1 MKNGN
6 TPRGLYRP
14 GFEHDACGIGAIA
27 SIKGI
32 KSHKVVMDALDI
44 LVNLEH
50 RGGIGAERN
59 TGDGAGMLLQLPHR
73 FFQIEAQKYGV
84 ILPDPGEYA
93 AGMLFLSSDPVLAEY
108 GKAFFERIA
117 REEGFTFLFWREVP
131 HDPSELG
138 RTAFDCMPSIWQPFV
153 VHTQKCLTTLEFER
167 RLYVLRRVT
176 ESAVLEDETLSKDS
190 FYFSSLSARTIVYK
204 GMLLASQ
211 IRRFYP
217 DLTNARVETAI
228 ALIHSRYSTNTFPSW
243 ERAHPYRYIIHNG
256 EINTLRG
263 NINRLYAR
271 ESKLNSP
278 ALGDDLKRILPI
290 INKEGSDSAILDNTL
305 EFLTMAGKALP
316 KAVMMTVPEPWIH
329 NDRISDNLRAYLEYN
344 GILMEPWDG
353 PAAVIYS
360 DGEILGAVLDR
371 NGLRPSRYYITKDE
385 HVILA
390 SEVGVIDIDPANVL
404 EKRRLQPG
412 NMFAVDTVQGRIIS
426 NDELKEGY
434 ANEHPFRRW
443 IEDELLYADRLDMP
457 DVKEERLGREQLL
470 FRQKAF
476 GYAYEDV
483 SDTIA
488 CMAAT
493 GAEPIG
499 AMGIDIPLAVLSDR
513 PKPLFD
519 YFKELFAQ
527 VTNPPIDAMREEVVT
542 ASNVYLGTDGN
553 LLEDSRENCRMIRLE
568 SPILDFERFEKIKNV
583 DQEGF
588 GVATLSTLF
597 DRRRGE
603 GALEEA
609 LERLCE
615 EAYAQYKGGH
625 NLLILSDRGMDQN
638 MVPIPSVLALSAV
651 HHHLVR
657 LGVRTALDLIV
668 DTAEPRETHHFAVLL
683 GFGASAIYPY
693 LAHATVREQC
703 ENGAI
708 DLPCEQAIHNY
719 NKATLKGVIK
729 VLSKMG
735 ISTIQSYQGAQI
747 FEAVGISDEVIDR
760 YFTNTVSR
768 VGGVGLCELQ
778 KEAELKHDKA
788 VKRRSIQRFDLL
800 PSSGEHRARTGKE
813 RHLFNPMTIHTL
825 QQATEKGD
833 YALFKEYS
841 AMLGGENGPITL
853 RGLMD
858 FNYDPDGGV
867 PIDEVESVDEIVR
880 RFKTGAMSY
889 GSISREAH
897 QALAIA
903 MNRLHGKSNTGEG
916 GEDPDRFIPDPNG
929 DSRMSAIKQVASG
942 RFGVTSEYLVHA
954 KELQIK
960 MAQGA
965 KPGEGGQL
973 PASKVYPWIAG
984 TRGTTPG
991 VGLISPPPH
1000 HDIYSIEDLAQ
1011 LIYDLKNSNDEAGVS
1026 VKLVSEA
1033 GVGTIAAGVSK
1044 GGSNVILIS
1053 GHDGGTGASP
1063 RNSIKNAGLPWEL
1076 GLSET
1081 HQILLCNRLR
1091 ERVRVE
1097 TDGKLM
1103 TGRDVAIAAI
1113 LGADEF
1119 GFATAPLVTL
1129 GCVMMRVCNLD
1140 TCPVGI
1146 ATQNEELRKRFTGK
1160 PEYVVNFMRFV
1171 AQEMREYMAKLGFRT
1186 VNEMIGRIDKLRKR
1200 DDIEGWKA
1208 RTVDLGAIL
1217 DPEGIDK
1224 TKAVHYRKEAEF
1236 DHRLDRVID
1245 STLFLKQC
1253 KPALECGEKVRF
1265 RAEVNNINRTVGT
1278 ILGSRVSR
1286 KYEKGLP
1293 DDTITIDCHGSGGQS
1308 FGAFLPR
1315 GVTIN
1320 VEGDANDYFGKG
1332 LSGGRLSLRPPA
1344 LSTFAPDENIVVG
1357 NVAFYG
1363 ATGGSAFINGV
1374 AGERFCVRNSGVHA
1388 VVEGVG
1394 DHGCEYMTGGI
1405 AVILGRTG
1413 INFAA
1418 GMSGGIAYL
1427 YEEEQDFASK
1437 INFAMVTLYD
1447 TDELDHT
1454 VLRGLLEE
1462 HLRATG
1468 SPKAQR
1474 VLADFENRKDRFHK
1488 VMPNDYEKMLTTI
1501 ERKLAEGLCRHDAEI
1516 EAFYENCRANYS
1528 RERGE
1533 NGNG

>member
-1 MKNGN
+1 MNIQN
-6 TPRGLYRP
+6 ARPQGLYHP
-14 GFEHDACGIGAIA
+14 SFEHDACGIGAIA
-27 SIKGI
+27 NIKGKKNHQI
-32 KSHKVVMDALDI
+32 VVDALDI
-44 LVNLEH
+44 LINLEH
-50 RGGIGAERN
+50 RGGMGAERN
-59 TGDGAGMLLQLPHR
+59 TGDGAGILLQVPHR

-84 ILPDPGEYA
+84 ILPGPGEYA
-93 AGMLFLSSDPVLAEY
+93 AGMLFLSQEPDLIKR
-108 GKAFFERIA
+108 GKALFERIA
-117 REEGFTFLFWREVP
+117 CEEGFEFLFWREVP

-138 RTAFDCMPSIWQPFV
+138 ETAFNCMPTIWQPFV
-153 VHTQKCLTTLEFER
+153 RHMKTGLSTIDFER
-167 RLYVLRRVT
+167 KLYVLRRVV
-176 ESAVLEDETLSKDS
+176 EIAVLNDEPLSKDTY
-190 FYFSSLSARTIVYK
+190 YFSSLSARTIVYK

-211 IRRFYP
+211 MRQFYP
-217 DLTNARVETAI
+217 DLSNARMETAI
-228 ALIHSRYSTNTFPSW
+228 AVVHSRYSTNTFPSW
-243 ERAHPYRYIIHNG
+243 ERAHPNRYIIHNG

-271 ESKLNSP
+271 ESKLHSP
-278 ALGDDLKRILPI
+278 ALGDDLKRVLPI

-305 EFLTMAGKALP
+305 EFLTMAGKDLP
-316 KAVMMTVPEPWIH
+316 KAVMMTIPEPWIY
-329 NDRISDNLRAYLEYN
+329 NDRISSRLKAYLEYN

-371 NGLRPSRYYITKDE
+371 NGLRPSRYYITKDD

-390 SEVGVIDIDPANVL
+390 SEVGVLDIDPANVL

-412 NMFAVDTVQGRIIS
+412 NMLAVDTVQGRIIS

-434 ANEHPFRRW
+434 ASEHPFEEW
-443 IEDELLYADRLDMP
+443 LKDELLYVDKLDMP
-457 DVKEERLGREQLL
+457 DVEEGKLSHTDLL

-476 GYAYEDV
+476 GYSYEDV
-483 SDTIA
+483 NDTITHMA
-488 CMAAT
+488 CS

-527 VTNPPIDAMREEVVT
+527 VTNPPIDAMREEIVT

-553 LLEDSRENCRMIRLE
+553 LLGDSRENCRMIRLE
-568 SPILDFERFEKIKNV
+568 SPILDFAQFEKIKNV

-588 GVATLSTLF
+588 GVATLSTVF

-603 GALEEA
+603 GALKET
-609 LERLCE
+609 LQKLCDR
-615 EAYAQYKGGH
+615 AYDLYKEGH
-625 NLLILSDRGMDQN
+625 NLLILSDRAVDEN
-638 MVPIPSVLALSAV
+638 MVPIASVLALSAV

-693 LAHATVREQC
+693 LAHQTVRELC
-703 ENGAI
+703 EDQTIG
-708 DLPCEQAIHNY
+708 LPYEKAVYNY

-747 FEAVGISDEVIDR
+747 FEAVGISDDVIGK

-768 VGGVGLCELQ
+768 VGGVGLDELQ
-778 KEAELKHDKA
+778 KEAELKHAAAIRK
-788 VKRRSIQRFDLL
+788 RSIQRFSQLL
-800 PSSGEHRARTGKE
+800 SNGEHRARTGKE
-813 RHLFNPMTIHTL
+813 RHLYNPMTIHTM

-833 YALFKEYS
+833 YELFKKYT
-841 AMLGGENGPITL
+841 AMLEGEEHLVTL

-858 FNYDPDGGV
+858 FHYDPDGGI
-867 PIDEVESVDEIVR
+867 PIDEVESVDEIVK
-880 RFKTGAMSY
+880 RFKTGAVSY
-889 GSISREAH
+889 GSISMEAH
-897 QALAIA
+897 QTLAIA

-916 GEDPDRFIPDPNG
+916 GEDPDRFILEPNG

-942 RFGVTSEYLVHA
+942 RFGVTSEYLVNS

-1053 GHDGGTGASP
+1053 GFDGGTGASP

-1081 HQILLCNRLR
+1081 HQTLLRNKLR

-1103 TGRDVAIAAI
+1103 SGRDVVIAAI
-1113 LGADEF
+1113 LGADEY
-1119 GFATAPLVTL
+1119 GFATAPLVAL

-1146 ATQNEELRKRFTGK
+1146 ATQNEELRKRFKGK
-1160 PEYVVNFMRFV
+1160 PEYVVNFMRFI
-1171 AQEMREYMAKLGFRT
+1171 AQEMREYMSKLGFRT
-1186 VNEMIGRIDKLRKR
+1186 VNDMIGRIDKLKKR
-1200 DDIEGWKA
+1200 DDIKGWKA
-1208 RTVDLGAIL
+1208 KTVDLGPIL
-1217 DPEGIDK
+1217 DPPGIDK
-1224 TKAVHYRKEAEF
+1224 TKAVHYRKEMEF

-1245 STLFLKQC
+1245 STLFLKKC
-1253 KPALECGEKVRF
+1253 EPALERGEKVAF
-1265 RAEVNNINRTVGT
+1265 TAEINNINRTVGT
-1278 ILGSRVSR
+1278 VLGSRVSR
-1286 KYEKGLP
+1286 RYPKGLP
-1293 DDTITIDCHGSGGQS
+1293 DDTITINCHGSGGQS
-1308 FGAFLPR
+1308 FGAFVPR
-1315 GVTIN
+1315 GITMN

-1332 LSGGRLSLRPPA
+1332 LSGGKLSLYPPKG
-1344 LSTFAPDENIVVG
+1344 STFIPDENIVVG

-1363 ATGGSAFINGV
+1363 ATSGKAFINGV

-1405 AVILGRTG
+1405 AVILGRMG

-1418 GMSGGIAYL
+1418 GMSGGVAYL
-1427 YEEEQDFASK
+1427 YEEEADFKTK
-1437 INFAMVTLYD
+1437 INFSMVKLLEA
-1447 TDELDHT
+1447 DEKDIKIIQEMI
-1454 VLRGLLEE
+1454 EE
-1462 HLRATG
+1462 HLKMTG
-1468 SPKAQR
+1468 SPKAKR
-1474 VLADFENRKDRFHK
+1474 ILDNFENEKRRFHK
-1488 VMPNDYEKMLTTI
+1488 IMPNDYEKMLMTI
-1501 ERKLAEGLCRHDAEI
+1501 EQKLAEGLSRKDAEI
-1516 EAFYENCRANYS
+1516 EAFYENCKAN
-1528 RERGE
+1528 
-1533 NGNG
+1533 N

>member
-1 MKNGN
+1 MKKAN

-14 GFEHDACGIGAIA
+14 DFEHDACGIGAIA

-32 KSHKVVMDALDI
+32 KSHKVVVDALDI

-50 RGGIGAERN
+50 RGGVGAERN

-73 FFQIEAQKYGV
+73 FFVIEAQKYGV

-93 AGMLFLSSDPVLAEY
+93 AGMLFLSADPDLAGY
-108 GKAFFERIA
+108 GKTFFERIA
-117 REEGFTFLFWREVP
+117 RQEGFEFLFWREVP

-138 RTAFDCMPSIWQPFV
+138 RTAFECKPSIWQPFV
-153 VHTQKCLTTLEFER
+153 SHTQKGLTTLEFER

-176 ESAVLEDETLSKDS
+176 ESAVLEDERLSKDT

-204 GMLLASQ
+204 GMLMASQ

-228 ALIHSRYSTNTFPSW
+228 ALVHSRYSTNTFPSW

-271 ESKLNSP
+271 QSKLDSP
-278 ALGDDLKRILPI
+278 TLGSDLKRILPI
-290 INKEGSDSAILDNTL
+290 INTEGSDSAILDNTL
-305 EFLTMAGKALP
+305 EFLTMAGRELP

-329 NDRISDNLRAYLEYN
+329 NERISDSLRAYLEYN
-344 GILMEPWDG
+344 AILMEPWDG

-371 NGLRPSRYYITKDE
+371 NGLRPSRYYITRDD
-385 HVILA
+385 HVVLA
-390 SEVGVIDIDPANVL
+390 SEVGVIDIDPANIA

-412 NMFAVDTVQGRIIS
+412 NMLAVDTAKGRIIS

-434 ANEHPFRRW
+434 AGEHPFRQW
-443 IEDELLYADRLDMP
+443 LKEELLYADRLDMP
-457 DVKEERLGREQLL
+457 DVIEERLSREQLL

-476 GYAYEDV
+476 GYSYEDV
-483 SDTIA
+483 SDTITH
-488 CMAAT
+488 MADRGT
-493 GAEPIG
+493 EPIG
-499 AMGIDIPLAVLSDR
+499 SMGIDVPLAVLSDR

-542 ASNVYLGTDGN
+542 ATNVYLGTDGN
-553 LLEDSRENCRMIRLE
+553 LLRDSRENCRMIRLE
-568 SPILDFERFEKIKNV
+568 SPILDFERFQKIRHV
-583 DQEGF
+583 DREGF
-588 GVATLSTLF
+588 SVATLSTLF

-609 LERLCE
+609 LGRLCE
-615 EAYAQYKGGH
+615 EAYRLYINGH
-625 NLLILSDRGMDQN
+625 NLLILSDRGMDRN
-638 MVPIPSVLALSAV
+638 MVPIASALALSAV

-668 DTAEPRETHHFAVLL
+668 DTAEPREVHHFAVLL
-683 GFGASAIYPY
+683 GFGASAVYPY
-693 LAHATVREQC
+693 LAHRTVRELC
-703 ENGAI
+703 EEKVI
-708 DLPCEQAIHNY
+708 SLPYEKAVQNY
-719 NKATLKGVIK
+719 NKAVLKDVIK

-768 VGGVGLCELQ
+768 VGGVGLRELQ
-778 KEAELKHDKA
+778 KEAELKHDEAIK
-788 VKRRSIQRFDLL
+788 KRSIQRYDQL
-800 PSSGEHRARTGKE
+800 PSNGEHRARTGKE
-813 RHLFNPMTIHTL
+813 RHLYNPMTIHTL
-825 QQATEKGD
+825 QQATKKGD
-833 YALFKEYS
+833 YGLFKEYS
-841 AMLGGENGPITL
+841 AMLEGGDGPITL

-858 FNYDPDGGV
+858 FNFDPNGGV
-867 PIDEVESVDEIVR
+867 PIDEVESVDDIVR

-889 GSISREAH
+889 GSISLEAH

-916 GEDPDRFIPDPNG
+916 GEDPERYTPEPNG

-942 RFGVTSEYLVHA
+942 RFGVTSRYLVNS

-1044 GGSNVILIS
+1044 GGAGVILIS
-1053 GHDGGTGASP
+1053 SHDGGTGASP
-1063 RNSIKNAGLPWEL
+1063 RNSIKHAGLPWEL

-1103 TGRDVAIAAI
+1103 TGRDVVIAAL
-1113 LGADEF
+1113 LGADEY
-1119 GFATAPLVTL
+1119 GFATAPLVAL

-1146 ATQNEELRKRFTGK
+1146 ATQNEELRRRFRGK

-1171 AQEMREYMAKLGFRT
+1171 AQEMREYMARLGFRT

-1200 DDIEGWKA
+1200 DGIKGWKA
-1208 RTVDLGAIL
+1208 RTVDLRGIL

-1224 TKAVHYRKEAEF
+1224 TKAVHYRKDAEF

-1245 STLFLKQC
+1245 STLFLRQC
-1253 KPALECGEKVRF
+1253 EPALERGERVRF
-1265 RAEVNNINRTVGT
+1265 RAEINNINRTVGT

-1286 KYEKGLP
+1286 RYPDGLP
-1293 DDTITIDCHGSGGQS
+1293 YDTIIIDCHGSGGQS

-1344 LSTFAPDENIVVG
+1344 LSTFAPDKNIIVG

-1374 AGERFCVRNSGVHA
+1374 AGERFCVRNSGARA

-1394 DHGCEYMTGGI
+1394 DHGCEYMTGGV
-1405 AVILGRTG
+1405 ALILGRTG

-1427 YEEEQDFASK
+1427 YEEEPGFSSK
-1437 INFAMVTLYD
+1437 INFSMVKLYG
-1447 TDELDHT
+1447 TDETDHGAI
-1454 VLRGLLEE
+1454 RELLKE
-1462 HLRATG
+1462 HLRMTG
-1468 SPKAQR
+1468 SPKAER
-1474 VLADFENRKDRFHK
+1474 ILADFENHRERFHK
-1488 VMPNDYEKMLTTI
+1488 VMPNDYEKMLATI
-1501 ERKLAEGLCRHDAEI
+1501 ERKLQEGLSRKDAEI
-1516 EAFYENCRANYS
+1516 EAFYENCRNNNS
-1528 RERGE
+1528 RE
-1533 NGNG
+1533 